1 MFRLQNGSR
10 TLLFL
15 LNRFMNKFADGGDRR
30 TGYSFARRRLPDILP
45 GGSACFARQGTMS
58 NLKVYGVPGS
68 RAYRVLWMVNE
79 LGLDYEH
86 VPVHFGDGS
95 ARTPEYLAVN
105 PNARIPAIDDAGFK
119 LWESMARNL
128 YLAKKHD
135 KGFWPKTLEGEQQ
148 LQKPLKVLDDALAK
162 TGYLVGSSFSVADLN
177 VASVLSWARLAR
189 VDLS

>member
-1 MFRLQNGSR
+1 MFRLQNGSPYAAV
-10 TLLFL
+10 
-15 LNRFMNKFADGGDRR
+15 FAQWI
-30 TGYSFARRRLPDILP
+30 YEQICRRRRPLP
-45 GGSACFARQGTMS
+45 GLQLCPPAFAGYPPWWIGMLCKAGTMS

-119 LWESMARNL
+119 LWESMAINL

-135 KGFWPKTLEGEQQ
+135 KGFWPKTLE
-148 LQKPLKVLDDALAK
+148 
-162 TGYLVGSSFSVADLN
+162 
-177 VASVLSWARLAR
+177 
-189 VDLS
+189 